1 MLQRWLLK
9 GKKIFG
15 ILRRLSGPTKSEH
28 PARRSESVPRKQS
41 DARINSP
48 FFKIA
53 FVFKRRDHVVS
64 LIVNSNDSIQMIG
77 CETSRIRWRHS
88 GRCTTD
94 VQACVFASIARK
106 TRIDS
111 PPVTVNNPM
120 RTSARLT
127 NPKVMAVVKT
137 APKSA
142 AEELN
147 RLIAQKA
154 STKIPIAIRVQ
165 PIPMRRA
172 EKNDSAGN
180 RGFFMCWTFWPYR
193 YPTGNPK
200 RFWRELGGFGQFTP

>member
-1 MLQRWLLK
+1 MR
-9 GKKIFG
+9 G
-15 ILRRLSGPTKSEH
+15 
-28 PARRSESVPRKQS
+28 
-41 DARINSP
+41 
-48 FFKIA
+48 IA
-53 FVFKRRDHVVS
+53 FVFIRRDHVVS
-64 LIVNSNDSIQMIG
+64 LIVNSNDSIHMIG

-88 GRCTTD
+88 GRFTTD

-154 STKIPIAIRVQ
+154 STKIPIATRVQ

-172 EKNDSAGN
+172 ETNDSAGN
-180 RGFFMCWTFWPYR
+180 RGFFMCWIFWPYHC
-193 YPTGNPK
+193 PSGNPK
-200 RFWRELGGFGQFTP
+200 RFWRDFVKRGRTS

>member
-1 MLQRWLLK
+1 
-9 GKKIFG
+9 
-15 ILRRLSGPTKSEH
+15 
-28 PARRSESVPRKQS
+28 
-41 DARINSP
+41 
-48 FFKIA
+48 
-53 FVFKRRDHVVS
+53 
-64 LIVNSNDSIQMIG
+64 MIG
-77 CETSRIRWRHS
+77 CETSRIRRRHS

-142 AEELN
+142 AEDLN

-180 RGFFMCWTFWPYR
+180 RGFFMCWTFWPHHLLC
-193 YPTGNPK
+193 GKQK
-200 RFWRELGGFGQFTP
+200 RFWRDLGGFGQFTPRSHARSRFSCAVLVNKMPRQPTAFAPFYIQKCVVD